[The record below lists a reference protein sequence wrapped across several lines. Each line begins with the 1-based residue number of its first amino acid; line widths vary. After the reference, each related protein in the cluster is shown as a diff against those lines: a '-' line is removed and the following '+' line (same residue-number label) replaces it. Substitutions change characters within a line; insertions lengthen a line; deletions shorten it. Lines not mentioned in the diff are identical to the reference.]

1 MTVLNISLF
10 VGVLMVLVLVHEA
23 GHMVVAKW
31 CGMRVERFSIFFG
44 RAIARFRRGETEY
57 AIGWLPAGGYVK
69 ITGMT
74 REEDLPPELEPRA
87 YYAATTGRK
96 VATIFAGPAVNFI
109 LAFLLFVVIGWVGL
123 HSATTTD
130 RIRGVEEGS
139 PAAAIGLSAG
149 DRLISVNGVPATAR
163 DDLEGIR
170 RELQENPDR
179 EVSVVYRRD
188 GEVITRSAAPERQ
201 SDGTGRLG
209 VVFETDLGP
218 RESEGTL
225 GAFVFAWDVN
235 RELLQQYGTFVRK
248 IVTGDEEARS
258 QVNTVVGIGARFD
271 DEVRETPDLLLSL
284 LGFMAS
290 LSFALALFNLIP
302 ILPLDGGHI
311 LFALI
316 EKVRGSPVSRA
327 AYERASI
334 IGLVAMLLLF
344 VLVLQNDVTLI
355 TGDGVVNQP

>member
-1 MTVLNISLF
+1 
-10 VGVLMVLVLVHEA
+10 
-23 GHMVVAKW
+23 
-31 CGMRVERFSIFFG
+31 
-44 RAIARFRRGETEY
+44 
-57 AIGWLPAGGYVK
+57 
-69 ITGMT
+69 
-74 REEDLPPELEPRA
+74 
-87 YYAATTGRK
+87 
-96 VATIFAGPAVNFI
+96 
-109 LAFLLFVVIGWVGL
+109 
-123 HSATTTD
+123 
-130 RIRGVEEGS
+130 
-139 PAAAIGLSAG
+139 
-149 DRLISVNGVPATAR
+149 
-163 DDLEGIR
+163 LEGIR
-170 RELQENPDR
+170 RELQDNPDR
-179 EVSVVYRRD
+179 DVSVVYRRD

-334 IGLVAMLLLF
+334 VGLVAMLLLF